1 MSHFP
6 ESLGPELA
14 RAARTLI
21 EEMMTVRS
29 GESVLITADS
39 GTDLRGVSALQNAAH
54 NAGASVATMTLT
66 PPLPLQGGLAD
77 PFLPE
82 PLVAA
87 AGSCD
92 AWIDLC
98 MPYIAGSKVYDAVV
112 TNGRTR
118 YFLGADI
125 GAGGIARIF
134 GRAHLDR
141 VFEVSDTM
149 SDYLAGAAGE
159 TCRITTPG
167 GTDVRFTLAE
177 TEGLTLAK
185 ANKPG
190 GYFVPGTAVLIPVL
204 ESVRGT
210 IVCET
215 TFHEY
220 YTLLG
225 EPLRFEV
232 DGTIT
237 SVSGGGSELHAMD
250 RALRRAGNGAYGH
263 IVHFS
268 CGFHPGARF
277 TGHSFIEDQRAIGC
291 DAVGLGLPPWVTGG
305 GENHPD
311 CVMSAQ
317 SIVVGDELMVE
328 NGIFRA
334 PTELVEAAGRL
345 EPLYG

>member
-14 RAARTLI
+14 RAAGVLVRD
-21 EEMMTVRS
+21 MMCVRR
-29 GESVLITADS
+29 GESVLLSADS
-39 GTDLRGVSALQNAAH
+39 ATDARAIEALQNAAYD
-54 NAGASVATMTLT
+54 AGARVATVTLT

-77 PFLPE
+77 PYLPE

-87 AGSCD
+87 APHCD

-98 MPYIAGSKVYDAVV
+98 MPYIAGSKLFDGVV
-112 TNGRTR
+112 NNGRTR

-134 GRAHLDR
+134 GRADLDR

-149 SDYLAGAAGE
+149 TDYLSGAAGE
-159 TCRITTPG
+159 TCHITTPL
-167 GTDVRFTLAE
+167 GTEVRFTLAE
-177 TEGLTLAK
+177 NEGLALAK
-185 ANKPG
+185 AATPG

-215 TFHEY
+215 AFHEY
-220 YTLLG
+220 YTALE

-232 DGTIT
+232 DGLI
-237 SVSGGGSELHAMD
+237 SKVSGGGPELHAMD
-250 RALRRAGNGAYGH
+250 RALRRAGNGEYGH

-277 TGHSFIEDQRAIGC
+277 TGHSFIEDQRAVGC
-291 DAVGLGLPPWVTGG
+291 DAVGLGLPPWV
-305 GENHPD
+305 PPIARFS
-311 CVMSAQ
+311 SA
-317 SIVVGDELMVE
+317 
-328 NGIFRA
+328 
-334 PTELVEAAGRL
+334 
-345 EPLYG
+345 